1 MKQLRADEA
10 LISCSDATL
19 TPGWMDGG
27 GGGGEK
33 VKGGFS
39 SLFSKDGNS
48 IINISRKEK
57 TILPLFSSKKTRV
70 EPWLEQ
76 NIFLH
81 GGHMFSLIS
90 LSHTKAHREN
100 QRFELTAD
108 SSCWSTAASCG
119 HFVSLRGPQWTL

>member
-81 GGHMFSLIS
+81 GGHMFSLM
-90 LSHTKAHREN
+90 
-100 QRFELTAD
+100 
-108 SSCWSTAASCG
+108 
-119 HFVSLRGPQWTL
+119 GPQWTL